1 MTNINKPNTSD
12 LYDAIVVGS
21 GISGGWAAKELC
33 ENGMK
38 TLVLERG
45 RMIEHIKDY
54 HTMNMD
60 PWDFE
65 FKGNLPRDEEAKQL
79 KQSRSGYT
87 TDEGHRHFFVND
99 LEHPYNE
106 TKRFD
111 WLRGYHVGGRSLV
124 WGRHSYRWSD
134 IDFEANMKENIAVD
148 WPVRYKDIEPWY
160 EKVEKFIGV
169 SGEALGLP
177 QLPDSKFCPP
187 IEMNCVENDLKE
199 NMANNYDDGR
209 VLTVGRIAHI
219 TGTQEFEG
227 RAACQFRNRCM
238 RGCPFGGYFSS
249 NSSTLP
255 AAERTGNLTIRPFS
269 VVSQV
274 IYDET
279 TGKASG
285 VEIID
290 AETNEKMV
298 FNSKV
303 VFLCASAIASASILL
318 QSKSERFPNGLGNDS
333 GEVGHNIMDH
343 HFKAGAWATVNDFE
357 DKYYKGRRPGGIYL
371 PRFRNLG
378 EGTDQKNY
386 LRGYGYQGGASRSH
400 YDELVAELAYG
411 KNLKES
417 ITKPGKWR
425 MLLLGFGECLPYHE
439 NKMTLDYDRLD
450 GWGLP
455 TVTFDAEWKENEYEM
470 RKDMVSQAVEMLEKA
485 GYDDIEPWD
494 DPGAPGLGIHEMGT
508 ARMGKDPKT
517 SVCNGNNQVHTVPN
531 VYMTDGAFMTS
542 ASCVN
547 PSLTYMAFSARAA
560 NHAAEQIKK
569 ERNG

>member
-1 MTNINKPNTSD
+1 MSNMNKPNTSE

-65 FKGNLPRDEEAKQL
+65 FKGNLSSEEEAKQH

-87 TDEGHRHFFVND
+87 TNEAHRHFFVND

-134 IDFEANMKENIAVD
+134 FDFEANKKENIAVD

-160 EKVEKFIGV
+160 EKVEKFIGI

-177 QLPDSKFCPP
+177 QLPDSKFGPP

-199 NMANNYDDGR
+199 NMADSYDDGR

-219 TGTQEFEG
+219 TGTESFEG
-227 RAACQFRNRCM
+227 RSACQFRNRCM

-255 AAERTGNLTIRPFS
+255 AAEKTGNLTIRPFS

-290 AETNEKMV
+290 AETKEKMI

-357 DKYYKGRRPGGIYL
+357 DRYYKGRRPGGIYL

-378 EGTDQKNY
+378 NGTDQKNF

-400 YDELVAELAYG
+400 YDEMVAEVAYG

-417 ITKPGKWR
+417 ISKPGKWR

-439 NKMTLDYDRLD
+439 NKMTMDYDRLD
-450 GWGLP
+450 TWGLP

-470 RKDMVSQAVEMLEKA
+470 RKDMVSQAVEMLENA
-485 GYDDIEPWD
+485 GYDDVEPWD

-517 SVCNGNNQVHTVPN
+517 SVCNGNNQIHAVPN
-531 VYMTDGAFMTS
+531 VYLADGAFMTS

-569 ERNG
+569 EA

>member
-1 MTNINKPNTSD
+1 MINMNKPNTSD

-65 FKGNLPRDEEAKQL
+65 FKGQLPREEEAKQL

-87 TDEGHRHFFVND
+87 TDEAHRHFFVND
-99 LEHPYNE
+99 LDHPYNE

-134 IDFEANMKENIAVD
+134 IDFEANKKENIAVD

-160 EKVEKFIGV
+160 AKVEEFIGV

-187 IEMNCVENDLKE
+187 MEMNCAENDLKE
-199 NMANNYDDGR
+199 SMAKNYEDGR

-219 TGTQEFEG
+219 TGTKEFEG
-227 RAACQFRNRCM
+227 RSACQFRNRCM

-255 AAERTGNLTIRPFS
+255 AADRTGNLTLRPNS
-269 VVSQV
+269 VVTQV
-274 IYDET
+274 IYDPKT
-279 TGKASG
+279 KKATG

-318 QSKSERFPNGLGNDS
+318 QSKSDRFPNGLGNDS

-343 HFKAGAWATVNDFE
+343 HFKAGAWATVNNFE

-378 EGTDQKNY
+378 GDTDQKNY

-400 YDELVAELAYG
+400 YDEMVAELAYG

-425 MLLLGFGECLPYHE
+425 FLLLGFGECLPYHE
-439 NKMTLDYDRLD
+439 NKMTLDYENLD
-450 GWGLP
+450 KWGLP

-517 SVCNGNNQVHTVPN
+517 SVCNGNNQIHAVPN
-531 VYMTDGAFMTS
+531 VYLTDGAFMTS

-547 PSLTYMAFSARAA
+547 PSLSYMAFSARAA
-560 NHAAEQIKK
+560 NHAAQQIKK
-569 ERNG
+569 EAL

>member
-1 MTNINKPNTSD
+1 MTYMNKPNTSE

-65 FKGNLPRDEEAKQL
+65 FKGNLPREEEAKQL

-87 TDEGHRHFFVND
+87 TDEAHRHFFVND

-134 IDFEANMKENIAVD
+134 FDFEANKNENIAVD

-160 EKVEKFIGV
+160 SKVEKFIGV

-187 IEMNCVENDLKE
+187 MELNCVENDLRE
-199 NMANNYDDGR
+199 NMAKNYEDGR
-209 VLTVGRIAHI
+209 VLTMGRIAHI
-219 TGTQEFEG
+219 TGTETFEG
-227 RAACQFRNRCM
+227 RSACQFRNRCM

-255 AAERTGNLTIRPFS
+255 AAEKTGNLTIRPFS
-269 VVSQV
+269 VVSKV
-274 IYDET
+274 IYDES

-285 VEIID
+285 VEVID

-318 QSKSERFPNGLGNDS
+318 QSKSDRFPNGLGNDS

-378 EGTDQKNY
+378 GDTDQKNY

-400 YDELVAELAYG
+400 YNEMVAELAYG
-411 KNLKES
+411 KNLKDS
-417 ITKPGKWR
+417 IVKPGKWR
-425 MLLLGFGECLPYHE
+425 FLLLGFGECLPYHE
-439 NKMTLDYDRLD
+439 NKMTMDYGKLDK
-450 GWGLP
+450 WGLP

-517 SVCNGNNQVHTVPN
+517 SVCNKHNQIHAVPN

-569 ERNG
+569 EA

>member
-1 MTNINKPNTSD
+1 MTYMNKPNTSE

-65 FKGNLPRDEEAKQL
+65 FKGDLPREEKAKQL
-79 KQSRSGYT
+79 KQARSGYT
-87 TDEGHRHFFVND
+87 TDEAHRHFFVND

-111 WLRGYHVGGRSLV
+111 WMRGYHVGGRSLV

-134 IDFEANMKENIAVD
+134 FDFEANKKDGIAVD
-148 WPVRYKDIEPWY
+148 WPVRYKDIAPWY
-160 EKVEKFIGV
+160 EKVEKFIGI

-177 QLPDSKFCPP
+177 QLPDSAFCPP
-187 IEMNCVENDLKE
+187 MELNCVEQDLRE
-199 NMANNYDDGR
+199 NIAKNYDDGR

-219 TGTQEFEG
+219 TGTETFEG
-227 RAACQFRNRCM
+227 RSACQFRNRCM

-269 VVSQV
+269 VVSKV

-285 VEIID
+285 VEVID

-343 HFKAGAWATVNDFE
+343 HFKAGAYATVNNFE

-371 PRFRNLG
+371 PRFTNLG
-378 EGTDQKNY
+378 GDTDRKSY
-386 LRGYGYQGGASRSH
+386 LRGYGYQGGATRTN
-400 YDELVAELAYG
+400 YNEIVAELAYG
-411 KNLKES
+411 ENLKKSVSE
-417 ITKPGKWR
+417 PGKWR
-425 MLLLGFGECLPYHE
+425 VLLLGFGECLPYHE
-439 NKMTLDYDRLD
+439 NKMTLDYERLD
-450 GWGLP
+450 KWGLP

-470 RKDMVSQAVEMLEKA
+470 RKDMVSEAVDMLTKA

-508 ARMGKDPKT
+508 ARMGRDPKT
-517 SVCNGNNQVHTVPN
+517 SVCNENNQIHAVPN
-531 VYMTDGAFMTS
+531 VYLTDGAFMTS

-569 ERNG
+569 EA

>member
-1 MTNINKPNTSD
+1 MTKMNKPNTSD

-65 FKGNLPRDEEAKQL
+65 FKGDLSREEEAKQL

-87 TDEGHRHFFVND
+87 TDEAHRHFFVND

-134 IDFEANMKENIAVD
+134 FDFEANIKENIAVD

-187 IEMNCVENDLKE
+187 MELNCVENDLRE
-199 NMANNYDDGR
+199 NMAKNYDDGR
-209 VLTVGRIAHI
+209 VLTMGRIAHI
-219 TGTQEFEG
+219 TGTEAFEG
-227 RAACQFRNRCM
+227 RSACQFRNRCM

-269 VVSQV
+269 VVTQV

-290 AETNEKMV
+290 AETKEKMV

-343 HFKAGAWATVNDFE
+343 HFKAGAYATVNDFE

-378 EGTDQKNY
+378 GDTDQKNY
-386 LRGYGYQGGASRSH
+386 LRGYGYQGGASRSN
-400 YDELVAELAYG
+400 YNEMVAELAYG
-411 KNLKES
+411 KNLKETIS
-417 ITKPGKWR
+417 KPGKWR

-531 VYMTDGAFMTS
+531 VYLTDGAFMTS

-569 ERNG
+569 EA

>member
-1 MTNINKPNTSD
+1 MSNMNKPNTSE

-65 FKGNLPRDEEAKQL
+65 FKGNLSSEEEAKQH

-87 TDEGHRHFFVND
+87 TNEAHRHFFVND

-134 IDFEANMKENIAVD
+134 FDFEANKKENIAVD

-177 QLPDSKFCPP
+177 QLPDSKFGPP

-199 NMANNYDDGR
+199 NMADSYDDGR

-219 TGTQEFEG
+219 TGTESFEG
-227 RAACQFRNRCM
+227 RSACQFRNRCM

-255 AAERTGNLTIRPFS
+255 AAEKTGNLTIRPFS

-290 AETNEKMV
+290 AETKEKMI

-357 DKYYKGRRPGGIYL
+357 DRYYKGRRPGGIYL

-378 EGTDQKNY
+378 NGTDQKNF

-400 YDELVAELAYG
+400 YDEMVAEVAYG

-417 ITKPGKWR
+417 ISKPGKWR

-439 NKMTLDYDRLD
+439 NKMTMDYDRLD
-450 GWGLP
+450 TWGLP

-470 RKDMVSQAVEMLEKA
+470 RKDMVSQAVEMLENA
-485 GYDDIEPWD
+485 GYDDVEPWD

-531 VYMTDGAFMTS
+531 VYLTDGAFMTS

-569 ERNG
+569 EA

>member
-1 MTNINKPNTSD
+1 MTNMNKPNTLD

-45 RMIEHIKDY
+45 RMIKHIKDY

-65 FKGNLPRDEEAKQL
+65 FKGELPKEEEAKQL

-87 TDEGHRHFFVND
+87 TDEAHRHFFVND

-134 IDFEANMKENIAVD
+134 FDFEANVKENIAVD

-187 IEMNCVENDLKE
+187 MELNCVENDLRE
-199 NMANNYDDGR
+199 NMAKNYKDGR
-209 VLTVGRIAHI
+209 VLTMGRIAHI
-219 TGTQEFEG
+219 TGTETFEG
-227 RAACQFRNRCM
+227 RSACQFRNRCM

-269 VVSQV
+269 VVSKV
-274 IYDET
+274 IYDEA

-318 QSKSERFPNGLGNDS
+318 QSKSKRFPNGLGNDS

-343 HFKAGAWATVNDFE
+343 HFKAGAYATVNDFE

-378 EGTDQKNY
+378 GETDQKSF
-386 LRGYGYQGGASRSH
+386 LRGYGYQGGASRSN
-400 YDELVAELAYG
+400 YNEMVAELAYG
-411 KNLKES
+411 ENLKEG

-439 NKMTLDYDRLD
+439 NKMTLDYEKLD
-450 GWGLP
+450 KWGLP

-470 RKDMVSQAVEMLEKA
+470 RKDMVSEAVDMLTKA

-508 ARMGKDPKT
+508 ARMGRDPKT
-517 SVCNGNNQVHTVPN
+517 SVCNENNQVHAVPN

-569 ERNG
+569 EA

>member
-1 MTNINKPNTSD
+1 MNKPNTSD

-65 FKGNLPRDEEAKQL
+65 FKGDLPREEEAKQP

-87 TDEGHRHFFVND
+87 TDEATRHFFVND

-134 IDFEANMKENIAVD
+134 FDFEANKKENIAVD

-177 QLPDSKFCPP
+177 QLPDSKFGPP

-219 TGTQEFEG
+219 TGTKEFEG
-227 RAACQFRNRCM
+227 RSACQFRNRCM

-269 VVSQV
+269 VVSKV

-290 AETNEKMV
+290 AETKEKMV

-343 HFKAGAWATVNDFE
+343 HFKAGAYATVNDFE

-378 EGTDQKNY
+378 NGTDQKNY
-386 LRGYGYQGGASRSH
+386 TRGYGYQGGASRSN
-400 YDELVAELAYG
+400 YGEMVAELAYG

-417 ITKPGKWR
+417 ITEPGKWR
-425 MLLLGFGECLPYHE
+425 MALVGFGECLPYHE
-439 NKMTLDYDRLD
+439 NKMTMDYDRLD

-485 GYDDIEPWD
+485 GYDDIKPWD

-531 VYMTDGAFMTS
+531 VYLTDGAFMTS

-569 ERNG
+569 EA

>member
-1 MTNINKPNTSD
+1 MPNTSD

-60 PWDFE
+60 PWDFK
-65 FKGNLPRDEEAKQL
+65 FKGDLPREEEAKQL

-87 TDEGHRHFFVND
+87 TDEAHRHFFVND

-124 WGRHSYRWSD
+124 WGRQTYRWSD
-134 IDFEANMKENIAVD
+134 FDFEANKNDGIAVD

-160 EKVEKFIGV
+160 DKVEEFIGV
-169 SGEALGLP
+169 SGQALGLP
-177 QLPDSKFCPP
+177 HLPDSKFCPP
-187 IEMNCVENDLKE
+187 MELNCAEEDLQGKI
-199 NMANNYDDGR
+199 ADNYDDGR
-209 VLTVGRIAHI
+209 LLTIGRVAHI
-219 TGTQEFEG
+219 TGTQSFEG
-227 RAACQFRNRCM
+227 RSNCQFRNRCM

-255 AAERTGNLTIRPFS
+255 AAEKTGNLTIRPNS

-274 IYDET
+274 IYDEK

-285 VEIID
+285 VEVID

-318 QSKSERFPNGLGNDS
+318 QSKSDRFPNGLGNDS

-343 HFKAGAWATVNDFE
+343 HFKAGAWATVDGFE
-357 DKYYKGRRPGGIYL
+357 DRYYKGRRPNGIYI
-371 PRFRNLG
+371 PRFRNIG
-378 EGTDQKNY
+378 GNTDQKTFK
-386 LRGYGYQGGASRSH
+386 RGYGYQGGASRSH
-400 YDELVAELAYG
+400 YDEMVAELAYG
-411 KNLKES
+411 KDLKEQ
-417 ITKPGKWR
+417 ITEPGKWR

-439 NKMTLDYDRLD
+439 NKMTLDYDNLD
-450 GWGLP
+450 KWGLP

-470 RKDMVSQAVEMLEKA
+470 RKDMVTQAVEMLEKA
-485 GYDDIEPWD
+485 GYSDIEPWD

-517 SVCNGNNQVHTVPN
+517 SVCNENNQLHTVPN
-531 VYMTDGAFMTS
+531 VYLTDGAFMTS

-560 NHAAEQIKK
+560 NHAAQQIKK
-569 ERNG
+569 EA

>member
-1 MTNINKPNTSD
+1 MSNMNKPNTSE

-65 FKGNLPRDEEAKQL
+65 FKGNLSSEEEAKQH

-87 TDEGHRHFFVND
+87 TNEAHRHFFVND

-134 IDFEANMKENIAVD
+134 FDFEANKKENIAVD

-177 QLPDSKFCPP
+177 QLPDSKFGPP

-199 NMANNYDDGR
+199 NMADSYDDGR

-219 TGTQEFEG
+219 TGTESFEG
-227 RAACQFRNRCM
+227 RSACQFRNRCM

-255 AAERTGNLTIRPFS
+255 AAEKTGNLTIRPFS

-290 AETNEKMV
+290 AETKEKMI

-357 DKYYKGRRPGGIYL
+357 DRYYKGRRPGGIYL

-378 EGTDQKNY
+378 NGTNQKNF

-400 YDELVAELAYG
+400 YDEMVAEVAYG

-417 ITKPGKWR
+417 ISKPGKWR

-439 NKMTLDYDRLD
+439 NKMTMDYDRLD
-450 GWGLP
+450 TWGLP

-470 RKDMVSQAVEMLEKA
+470 RKDMVSQAVEMLENA

-517 SVCNGNNQVHTVPN
+517 SVCNGNNQIHAVPN
-531 VYMTDGAFMTS
+531 VYLADGAFMTS

-569 ERNG
+569 EA